1 MEKQTRVISGFAIL
15 LTLMINA
22 SIVSGD
28 TNQRRHLPQF
38 FSCEGQNRDLRAKIE
53 GTLAENQDYF
63 DVILTT
69 SIGSRSEM
77 TSLGQSKSRA
87 EGRFAVQSVNEGS
100 MELLKSSGRTTT
112 LLEISF
118 APRSLSY
125 IDDGTVFFWQALR
138 CDVVRV
144 SEHER
149 HHPQHQ

>member
-22 SIVSGD
+22 SILSGD
-28 TNQRRHLPQF
+28 TNQGLHLPQF
-38 FSCEGQNRDLRAKIE
+38 FSCEGQNRDLRVKIE

-69 SIGSRSEM
+69 SIGLRPEV
-77 TSLGQSKSRA
+77 THFEQSKSRA
-87 EGRFAVQSVNEGS
+87 EGRFAVQSANVGA
-100 MELLKSSGRTTT
+100 MELLHSLGRTTT

-118 APRSLSY
+118 APGSLSY
-125 IDDGTVFFWQALR
+125 IDDGTVFFWQALH
-138 CDVVRV
+138 CDFVRI

-149 HHPQHQ
+149 HQP